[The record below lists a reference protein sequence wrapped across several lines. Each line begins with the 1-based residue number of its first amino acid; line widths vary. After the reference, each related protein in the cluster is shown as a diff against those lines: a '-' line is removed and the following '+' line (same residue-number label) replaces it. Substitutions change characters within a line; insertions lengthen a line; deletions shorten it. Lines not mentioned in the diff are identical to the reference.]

1 MGLRVD
7 FDRLRQDVEVTRVRI
22 CECLTHCGECAAPD
36 PAWCRLKV
44 HVLSEAEKILEQKA
58 LRKAS

>member
-1 MGLRVD
+1 MGLLVD
-7 FDRLRQDVEVTRVRI
+7 FERLRQDVDVVKQRI

-44 HVLSEAEKILEQKA
+44 HLLDEAEKILEAKA
-58 LRKAS
+58 LRKSA